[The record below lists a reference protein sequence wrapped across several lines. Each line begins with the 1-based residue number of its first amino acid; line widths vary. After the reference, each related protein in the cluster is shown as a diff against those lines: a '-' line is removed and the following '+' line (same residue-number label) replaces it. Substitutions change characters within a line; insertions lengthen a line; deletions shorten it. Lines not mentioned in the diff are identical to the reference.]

1 MRGISSVYAKIQIH
15 ILSRG
20 ASLQSIPLALT
31 YDDVLLVPS
40 FSSIETRRN
49 VDCATRFTRQI
60 PLKTPFISADM
71 DTVTEAPMAIAMAL
85 FGGIGVIHRFLPV
98 EAHAAEV
105 TRVKQHSNNDGEAST
120 WATRDDNGRLRV
132 AAAVGVVGDFLERAH
147 ALRKAGVDALVIDIA
162 HGDSA
167 LMLSAIGQLREQL
180 GQVPLVAGNVATPE
194 GAQRLVEAGVDA
206 IKVGVGPGSMCITRQ
221 VSGVGVPQFTAVL
234 ETSQVAR
241 AGGVPL
247 IADGGIR
254 FPGDVAK
261 AVGAGAST
269 VMLGNLL
276 AGTDESPGKV
286 VERSGRKVKISR
298 GMASKEASLDRAL
311 RDDPDRGRA
320 RWESE
325 EADVAAEGVQALVH
339 YRGSAADVL
348 QALLWGLRS
357 GMSYC
362 GAGTIDEM
370 QSKAVFVRQTEAGLR
385 EAGPHD
391 VVDQ

>member
-1 MRGISSVYAKIQIH
+1 M
-15 ILSRG
+15 
-20 ASLQSIPLALT
+20 QSIPLALT

-40 FSSIETRRN
+40 FSSIETRKS
-49 VDCATRFTRQI
+49 VDCATWFTRQI

-71 DTVTEAPMAIAMAL
+71 DTVTESSMAIAMAA

-98 EAHAAEV
+98 EAQAAEV
-105 TRVKQHSNNDGEAST
+105 TRVKRYSNNNNEDST
-120 WATRDDNGRLRV
+120 WATRDENGRLRV

-147 ALRKAGVDALVIDIA
+147 ALRKAGADALVIDIA

-167 LMLSAIGQLREQL
+167 LMLSAISQLREHL
-180 GQVPLVAGNVATPE
+180 AGVPLVAGNVATSE
-194 GAQRLVEAGVDA
+194 AAQRLVEAGVDA

-234 ETSQVAR
+234 ETSRVAR
-241 AGGVPL
+241 AHEVPL

-276 AGTDESPGKV
+276 AGTDEGPGAV
-286 VERSGRKVKISR
+286 VERSGQKMKMSR
-298 GMASKEASLDRAL
+298 GMASKEAALDRAL
-311 RDDPDRGRA
+311 RDDPDDGRA

-325 EADVAAEGVQALVH
+325 EADVAAEGVQALVP
-339 YRGSAADVL
+339 YSGSAPDVL
-348 QALLWGLRS
+348 QTLLSGLRS

-362 GAGTIDEM
+362 GAGTIAEM